1 MKKTLLSVLAI
12 AGLSL
17 SAAAQV
23 EIYIDGDATNTNYAG
38 DTYTYYLP
46 DDSDN
51 DIKILMYNESGN
63 TEAWVV
69 SRRRVTTAATWQDYL
84 CWGHE
89 TDQFGGVCIGAQQ
102 MDMELYELPSQH
114 AFDVAD
120 GEHGV
125 LAAHFIGDFNDPG
138 TYTYRYYVGTEQDPF
153 RDSIDLSVVLTPLSI
168 EEQKPNLTV
177 GVQPNPAS
185 DNITVTAGGVNSASV
200 QVVDVLGNVILNSTV
215 TGSKNI
221 DVSEFRNGIYF
232 VTVSSSGTRVS
243 RKVIVR
249 H

>member
-1 MKKTLLSVLAI
+1 MKNTLLSVLAI

-23 EIYIDGDATNTNYAG
+23 EMYIEGDATNTNYVN
-38 DTYTYYLP
+38 DTYTFYLF
-46 DDSDN
+46 DESDTDVKVN
-51 DIKILMYNESGN
+51 MYNESGS
-63 TEAWVV
+63 TESWII
-69 SRRRVTTAATWQDYL
+69 SRRRINSPASWEDYL

-89 TDQFGGVCIGAQQ
+89 SDQFGGVCIGASQ
-102 MDMELYELPSQH
+102 MDMELYELPGQH
-114 AFDVAD
+114 AFNVAD
-120 GEHGV
+120 GEYGV
-125 LAAHFIGDFNDPG
+125 LAAHFLGDLNDPG
-138 TYTYRYYVGTEQDPF
+138 TYTYRYYVGTQQDPF
-153 RDSIDLSVVLTPLSI
+153 RDSIDLSVILTPLAI

-185 DNITVTAGGVNSASV
+185 DKITITAGGVSSASV
-200 QVVDVLGNVILNSTV
+200 QVVDVLGNIIMNSTV
-215 TGSKNI
+215 SGSKTI